1 MPVFWFALS
10 QMSQIDHEKALL
22 IFFILHILV
31 YPASNGY
38 NSFMDRDTESVG
50 GIKNPLQPTQ
60 QLLCVTIFLDAIAI
74 VLSFVISS
82 YFAAGILLYILAS
95 KAYSYRK
102 IRLKKFPFTGFL
114 IVILCQGSLIFYLVM
129 IGSSQFNQVVPV
141 TGIIGSALLVG
152 SFYPLTQIYQHK
164 QDIADGVR
172 TLSYILGYK
181 GTFFFSALVFLFA
194 MIMIGLCL
202 LQSGKAD
209 VFLQMQI
216 FFIPVLVYFGWW
228 FYKVFR
234 NSGEANFQN
243 TMRMN
248 VLASLFTN
256 MAFIYLFLTTW
267 Y

>member
-10 QMSQIDHEKALL
+10 QINKIDPEKALL
-22 IFFILHILV
+22 IFFILHVLV

-50 GIKNPLQPTQ
+50 GIKNPLPPTQ
-60 QLLCVTIFLDAIAI
+60 QLLYVTIFLDAMAIA
-74 VLSFVISS
+74 LSLTIGFC
-82 YFAAGILLYILAS
+82 FAAGILFYILAS

-102 IRLKKFPFTGFL
+102 IRLKKYPVSGFL
-114 IVILCQGSLIFYLVM
+114 LVTACQGSLIFYLVM
-129 IGSSQFNQVVPV
+129 IGSSQFNQFVPV
-141 TGIIGSALLVG
+141 TGIVGSALLVG

-164 QDIADGVR
+164 QDKADGVK

-181 GTFFFSALVFLFA
+181 GTFVFSALIFLFA
-194 MIMIGLCL
+194 MIMIRLCL
-202 LQSGKAD
+202 LRSGKAD

-228 FYKVFR
+228 FSQVFK
-234 NSGEANFQN
+234 NTGEANFKN

-248 VLASLFTN
+248 VLASIFTN
-256 MAFIYLFLTTW
+256 MAFIYLLLTNR